1 MKALAQKL
9 LELLVPEEK
18 GRKDFDTLNRTS
30 HAQPQHLRA

>member
-18 GRKDFDTLNRTS
+18 GRKDSTL
-30 HAQPQHLRA
+30 